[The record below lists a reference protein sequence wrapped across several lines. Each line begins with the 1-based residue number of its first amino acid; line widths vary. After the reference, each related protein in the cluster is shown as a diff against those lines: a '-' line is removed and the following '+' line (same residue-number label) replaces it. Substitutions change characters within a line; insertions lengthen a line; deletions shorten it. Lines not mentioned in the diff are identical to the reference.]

1 VKVEAPGDLPEAIRG
16 IIEKRVASWQYQP
29 GKIEG
34 VAQAATT
41 YVAVNACAVPVAE
54 GFRLGVDFDGNGP
67 RVAGDQR
74 LTPPMYPTIALRSG
88 VEAEFKLILGIET
101 DGSVAIDEIERADV
115 SGHAAKAA
123 ARNEFELEL
132 RRWVKTLRFDPEMV
146 AGKPVREQVGLPV
159 SFVVRDRVDRQAL
172 KEALQ
177 AKAKASR
184 ECQLASGA
192 SDMKPAALQPA
203 VAVIPAPAG

>member
-1 VKVEAPGDLPEAIRG
+1 
-16 IIEKRVASWQYQP
+16 
-29 GKIEG
+29 
-34 VAQAATT
+34 
-41 YVAVNACAVPVAE
+41 
-54 GFRLGVDFDGNGP
+54 
-67 RVAGDQR
+67 
-74 LTPPMYPTIALRSG
+74 MYPKIALRNG

-115 SGHAAKAA
+115 SRNAAKAA

-159 SFVVRDRVDRQAL
+159 SFVIGDRVDRQAL

-192 SDMKPAALQPA
+192 SDMKPVALQPA
-203 VAVIPAPAG
+203 VAVIPTPAG